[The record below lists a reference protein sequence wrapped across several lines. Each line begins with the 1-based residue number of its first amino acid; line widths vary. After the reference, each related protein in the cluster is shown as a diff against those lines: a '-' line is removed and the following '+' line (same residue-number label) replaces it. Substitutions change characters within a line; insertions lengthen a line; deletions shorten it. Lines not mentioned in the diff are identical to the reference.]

1 MKCAAEF
8 RLAVAAILA
17 SVLLSPLQA
26 SFEPLPVGGRAAGMG
41 EAYSAIAD
49 DVYSLYYNPAGTLQI
64 SRPEIGT
71 YYSQLYSGLTDSS
84 QISRMFLGYA
94 QPLGKSGRHA
104 IGASYSALELS
115 GLYKEESIGLTYG
128 SEHNRL
134 WNYGATLKMLKKN
147 IGSDEYSHNAINPI
161 TGASTGLPDP
171 LLQKGTSK
179 SAIGLDLGAQYRLS
193 QAYAIGLV
201 ARNVN
206 GPNLG
211 ISGTDKVPSVLSASI
226 ARRLRT
232 GSINF
237 EATNWKSAG
246 SNLRFAL
253 GGEKW
258 FHSGLGLRAGGAS
271 ASRGYQTVSF
281 GASYKLES
289 LQFDYALIFPLSGIQ
304 GTLGI
309 QQVSLS
315 ARFGKAPT
323 DPIEQQ
329 LVTEKEKRVKA
340 EAEARNATAERDR
353 LKKEL
358 MSLTDKGRPADA
370 ERVAAQKTQTETHA
384 AEARNE
390 RGARRTLTNSYTAAL
405 GDYNTKVSQGA
416 ALPEKR
422 RLLEKI
428 QTDYAGKGIDTSTL
442 TRELRGLK
450 DEELKAKKDFDLSM
464 SFYARLAQQGAS
476 AEERRSMLERIV
488 QKYRDAG
495 IDVRSAEDEL
505 KRLK

>member
-8 RLAVAAILA
+8 RLTMAAVLA
-17 SVLLSPLQA
+17 GVLLSPLHA
-26 SFEPLPVGGRAAGMG
+26 SFEPLPIGGRAAGMG

-49 DVYSLYYNPAGTLQI
+49 DVYSLYYNPAGSLQI

-71 YYSQLYSGLTDSS
+71 YYSQLYPGLTDSS

-94 QPLGKSGRHA
+94 QPLGKTGRYA
-104 IGASYSALELS
+104 AGVSYSALELS

-128 SEHNRL
+128 RENNRL
-134 WNYGATLKMLKKN
+134 WNYGMTVKLLKKSF
-147 IGSDEYSHNAINPI
+147 GTDQYSHNAIDPV
-161 TGASTGLPDP
+161 TGHSTGLPDP
-171 LLQKGTSK
+171 LLARGTSK

-201 ARNVN
+201 ARNIN
-206 GPNLG
+206 SPDLG

-237 EATNWKSAG
+237 EATDWTSAG

-258 FHSGLGLRAGGAS
+258 FHNGFGLRAGGAS
-271 ASRGYQTVSF
+271 ASRGYQTVSL

-289 LQFDYALIFPLSGIQ
+289 LQIDYALIFPLSGIQ

-329 LVTEKEKRVKA
+329 LVREKEQRVKA

-353 LKKEL
+353 LKKDL
-358 MSLTDKGRPADA
+358 MALTADKGRPAEPVKA
-370 ERVAAQKTQTETHA
+370 VQTETQA
-384 AEARNE
+384 AGARTE
-390 RGARRTLTNSYTAAL
+390 RGARRSLTISYTAAL
-405 GDYNTKVSQGA
+405 ADYNAKASQGA
-416 ALPEKR
+416 TLPDKR
-422 RLLEKI
+422 RELEKI
-428 QTDYAGKGIDTSTL
+428 QAEYAGKGIDTSAL

-450 DEELKAKKDFDLSM
+450 DEEVKAKKDFDLSM

-476 AEERRSMLERIV
+476 SEERRSMLERIV

-495 IDVRSAEDEL
+495 VDVRSAEDEL
-505 KRLK
+505 KKLK